1 MVFLEE
7 ILPLPLLLINPCSK
21 GYRVQTYLVIIVMIV
36 IVGFFFFF
44 FNLYFNQR
52 LPEPVGLGPQLLKR
66 FSVSRRAGN

>member
-36 IVGFFFFF
+36 IVGFFFF
-44 FNLYFNQR
+44 LICILTKCYQSQ
-52 LPEPVGLGPQLLKR
+52 LGLDL
-66 FSVSRRAGN
+66 SC

>member
-36 IVGFFFFF
+36 IVGFFFF
-44 FNLYFNQR
+44 LICILTKGYQSQ
-52 LPEPVGLGPQLLKR
+52 LGLDL
-66 FSVSRRAGN
+66 SC

>member
-7 ILPLPLLLINPCSK
+7 ILPLPLLLINP
-21 GYRVQTYLVIIVMIV
+21 YRVQTYLVIIVMIV
-36 IVGFFFFF
+36 IVGFFFF

>member
-44 FNLYFNQR
+44 LICILTKGYQSQ
-52 LPEPVGLGPQLLKR
+52 LGLDL
-66 FSVSRRAGN
+66 SC